1 MFRKTLLILALI
13 VVLFSCISCQ
23 TVEGLGG
30 DIEWLGNKTAEA
42 IGSLE

>member
-1 MFRKTLLILALI
+1 MSKRILLILALI
-13 VVLFSCISCQ
+13 VALFSFVSCQ
-23 TVEGLGG
+23 TVQGLGG